1 MVRYQVLNSTDTKD
15 LFTLFRYI
23 NNTATE
29 GLFFPV
35 MLLVIWFVAMLGVIA
50 DGKPF
55 SRGFTFASFICS
67 IIAILLVI
75 LNVLNPMY
83 MYLLFVF
90 TGIGVFWMY
99 LTSGFD

>member
-1 MVRYQVLNSTDTKD
+1 MAYQVLNSTDTRD

-23 NNTATE
+23 NDTATQ

-50 DGKPF
+50 DGKPI

-67 IIAILLVI
+67 VISILLVI
-75 LNVLNPMY
+75 MNVLSTNY
-83 MYLLFVF
+83 MYLCFIL
-90 TGIGVFWMY
+90 TAIGVFWIY

>member
-1 MVRYQVLNSTDTKD
+1 MPRYQVLNATDTKD

-55 SRGFTFASFICS
+55 SRGFSFASFISS

-83 MYLLFVF
+83 MYLLFVL

>member
-1 MVRYQVLNSTDTKD
+1 MVRYQVLNSTDTQD

-35 MLLVIWFVAMLGVIA
+35 MLLVIWVVAMLGVLA

-67 IIAILLVI
+67 VISILLVI
-75 LNVLNPMY
+75 LNVLSATY
-83 MYLLFVF
+83 MYLLFVL